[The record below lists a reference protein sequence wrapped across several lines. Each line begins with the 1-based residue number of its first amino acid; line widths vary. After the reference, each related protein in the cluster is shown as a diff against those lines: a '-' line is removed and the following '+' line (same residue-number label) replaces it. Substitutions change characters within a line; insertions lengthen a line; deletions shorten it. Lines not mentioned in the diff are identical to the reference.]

1 MYDKQSGI
9 RVDLI
14 FSFSPYERQAIERS
28 TPTKINDDAVQ
39 YATLEDVLI
48 HKIVAGRPRDI
59 EDTKAIMVK
68 NTKYDVP
75 YIEKWLDV
83 FSQSLAKD
91 FLTTFKDVLKQS
103 TQ

>member
-1 MYDKQSGI
+1 
-9 RVDLI
+9 
-14 FSFSPYERQAIERS
+14 
-28 TPTKINDDAVQ
+28 
-39 YATLEDVLI
+39 
-48 HKIVAGRPRDI
+48 
-59 EDTKAIMVK
+59 MVK

-91 FLTTFKDVLKQS
+91 FLITFKDVLKQS